1 MDITM
6 ETARAAAIVGI
17 IGAITMTIGMIT
29 TDRQTEEFGWMLVAV
44 AVVLFCISLIVCF
57 VES

>member
-1 MDITM
+1 
-6 ETARAAAIVGI
+6 
-17 IGAITMTIGMIT
+17 MTIGMIT